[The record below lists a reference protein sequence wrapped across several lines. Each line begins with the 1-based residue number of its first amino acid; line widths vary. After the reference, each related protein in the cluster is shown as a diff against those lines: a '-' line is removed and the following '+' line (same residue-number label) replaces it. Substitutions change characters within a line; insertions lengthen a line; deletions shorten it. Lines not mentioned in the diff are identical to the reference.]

1 MAGLQQKKIKDSY
14 KSLLRV
20 DDDTHGI
27 DGSLANITDG
37 EGTAGPFQISSTEVS
52 FPSSSTLRLANL
64 KETSATEGFH
74 INLTDSTTN
83 NLNILSIPDNVD
95 TAFIIK
101 EAGNE
106 YMKFTTT
113 NSSERIEFAKN
124 VEMQGNLQVNGTIE
138 GSAINFNSVD
148 MDNVDID
155 SGTIDGVTINN
166 SAIGAGGAST
176 GAFTTLTASGDVTI
190 SNKIVHSGDT
200 DTFLSFGDDS
210 LSLFTGNASASVV
223 DFIYGNIY
231 LKGNNKALIGYTT
244 GGSAKELIKIDSSD
258 VVQIGEGLNTTFAGK
273 LTVDKSISAGDLN
286 TAPIV
291 TFKNS
296 QGSGHYTAIKF
307 EGADSSGANTGFLGY
322 MSHNTASTRRF
333 VFSHDGTTRDVAI
346 NGDCSVDFN

>member
-1 MAGLQQKKIKDSY
+1 
-14 KSLLRV
+14 
-20 DDDTHGI
+20 
-27 DGSLANITDG
+27 
-37 EGTAGPFQISSTEVS
+37 
-52 FPSSSTLRLANL
+52 
-64 KETSATEGFH
+64 
-74 INLTDSTTN
+74 
-83 NLNILSIPDNVD
+83 
-95 TAFIIK
+95 
-101 EAGNE
+101 
-106 YMKFTTT
+106 
-113 NSSERIEFAKN
+113 
-124 VEMQGNLQVNGTIE
+124 
-138 GSAINFNSVD
+138 
-148 MDNVDID
+148 
-155 SGTIDGVTINN
+155 
-166 SAIGAGGAST
+166 
-176 GAFTTLTASGDVTI
+176 DVTI

-307 EGADSSGANTGFLGY
+307 EGADDSGANTGFLGY

-346 NGDCSVDFN
+346 NGDGSVDFNGAVDIASTLAASGSTGSNYIGSFTNTSATGWGLFVKGGADNADYSLRVQDKDANDLLAVKSGGNIGIGTHDPNTALHLKFTDNSTNSTDNSSLTHSSGIYINNESTTNEAHSSVGFRTNNLDGALSMIYGGSDNQGRMSVNMEGAERLVITHDGNV